1 MKIFIIKKTNI
12 LMIILLLL
20 SLSILPSLKKQTIS
34 VSENFNSSKNEL
46 NKIQQITN
54 QNEKIAYLT
63 FDDGPSTTATAKILD
78 ILKEENIKATFF
90 VIGKKV
96 VEHPELVK
104 RTYEEGHFI
113 ANHTYN
119 HNNSLLYKN
128 NETFLNEI
136 KNTDIAIGKAIGVE
150 NYTSHVFRF
159 PNGFMSPAY
168 KTKKKEMVTL
178 LSDIDY
184 TYIDWNCLNN
194 DSIKKY
200 SSKQLVSNFKK
211 SCKDKGS
218 LVILMHDTTD
228 VSDSSSALKDSIQFL
243 KSEGYSFKNF
253 YEFI

>member
-1 MKIFIIKKTNI
+1 M
-12 LMIILLLL
+12 
-20 SLSILPSLKKQTIS
+20 
-34 VSENFNSSKNEL
+34 
-46 NKIQQITN
+46 
-54 QNEKIAYLT
+54 
-63 FDDGPSTTATAKILD
+63 
-78 ILKEENIKATFF
+78 
-90 VIGKKV
+90 
-96 VEHPELVK
+96 
-104 RTYEEGHFI
+104 
-113 ANHTYN
+113 
-119 HNNSLLYKN
+119 LYKN

-168 KTKKKEMVTL
+168 KTKKKEAVKL

-200 SSKQLVSNFKK
+200 SSKQLVSNLKK
-211 SCKDKGS
+211 SCKNKEP